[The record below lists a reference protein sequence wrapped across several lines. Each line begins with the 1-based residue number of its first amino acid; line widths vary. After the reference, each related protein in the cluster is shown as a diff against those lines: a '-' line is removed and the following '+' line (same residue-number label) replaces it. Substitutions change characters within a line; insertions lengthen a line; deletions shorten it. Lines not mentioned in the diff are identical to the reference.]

1 MAASSDAEPGRRE
14 RKKAATRLALST
26 AALRLFFERGFDGVT
41 VREIAEAADVS
52 TTTLMKHFP
61 TKEALVFDRDDE
73 IERSIVAAVTERAPG
88 VAVLEALRRHMRERV
103 AFAEQGGLFPK
114 FMKLVSSTPALT
126 DHWRKIWVR
135 HEHALAKVL
144 VAESDRSEPWCRAM
158 AHFVLEAYALAA
170 LSSEGTHTVD
180 EAFDILE
187 HGWRGRPRGGE

>member
-1 MAASSDAEPGRRE
+1 MAASEAEPGRRE

-26 AALRLFFERGFDGVT
+26 AALRLFFERGFDDVT

-73 IERSIVAAVTERAPG
+73 IERSIVAAVTDRAPELS
-88 VAVLEALRRHMRERV
+88 VLEALRRYMRERV
-103 AFAEQGGLFPK
+103 AFAERGGLFPQ
-114 FMKLVSSTPALT
+114 FMKLVSTTPALS

-135 HEHALAKVL
+135 HEHALAKAL
-144 VAESDRSEPWCRAM
+144 AAEHARSEPWCRAM
-158 AHFVLEAYALAA
+158 AHFVLEAFALAA
-170 LSSEGTHTVD
+170 LSSDGTRMVD

-187 HGWRGRPRGGE
+187 HGWR